1 MVGLQVTESLA
12 IQKLTPLSSVDEVSH
27 AYLSIIKEI
36 GKTYGLSVN
45 GAILAGATPTIGNI
59 TLTVNQPGSPSPITP
74 TDSAAFEVFSKS
86 VQAAFGKDVVT
97 APSSMT
103 GNTDTRHY
111 VSRLCN
117 HDDGV

>member
-1 MVGLQVTESLA
+1 MT
-12 IQKLTPLSSVDEVSH
+12 D
-27 AYLSIIKEI
+27 I

-45 GAILAGATPTIGNI
+45 GARLSGDAPSLGNI
-59 TLTVNQPGSPSPITP
+59 TLTVDQPGPPSPITP

-86 VQAAFGKDVVT
+86 VQAAFGKEVVT

-111 VSRLCN
+111 VSC
-117 HDDGV
+117 V

>member
-1 MVGLQVTESLA
+1 ME
-12 IQKLTPLSSVDEVSH
+12 K
-27 AYLSIIKEI
+27 I
-36 GKTYGLSVN
+36 GATYGLSVN
-45 GAILAGATPTIGNI
+45 GASMSGAPPSLGNI

-111 VSRLCN
+111 VSRPAIMGSAFSLSF
-117 HDDGV
+117 HL